1 MTVYRVTSL
10 ITVVAFA
17 LFSTG
22 CAKDEFG
29 RDRSMNRTEK
39 GILLGA
45 ATGAAIGALAKK
57 DKRAKGAL
65 VGAVGGGIAGG
76 VVGNYMDQQKKDLEK
91 VLAGEVQRGAIE
103 IEKMSDHALR
113 VTMTS
118 QTAFDFDS
126 ASVKS
131 GFQPTMD
138 NIARVFNKYG
148 KTYITV
154 IGHTDNVG
162 STQYNQSLSERR
174 ARAVERYLQNQGVV
188 DERLESAGKGEATPR
203 ASNTNESGRQLNR
216 RVEIIIEPVVA
227 ES

>member
-1 MTVYRVTSL
+1 MTGYRATSL
-10 ITVVAFA
+10 ITAAAFLLLSA
-17 LFSTG
+17 G

-45 ATGAAIGALAKK
+45 VGGAAIGALAKK

-65 VGAVGGGIAGG
+65 VGAIGGGIAGG

-103 IEKMSDHALR
+103 IEKLADHTLR

-126 ASVKS
+126 SSVKS

-148 KTYITV
+148 KTFITV
-154 IGHTDNVG
+154 VGHTDNVG
-162 STQYNQSLSERR
+162 TPTYNQSLSERR
-174 ARAVERYLQNQGVV
+174 ARAVERYLQDQGVV
-188 DERLESAGKGEATPR
+188 DQRVESAGKGESVPR
-203 ASNTNESGRQLNR
+203 ASNANESGRQLNR